1 MEAPEKLKPPEKIWI
16 LNWDTK
22 NIEAGWL
29 SAEEYPWDE
38 TAEDGDAEYIRADLC
53 TMPGE
58 LVEAIKRWPCPS
70 NCDNGAIPHGP
81 LPDGSWEAE
90 QCQFCD
96 ERSRVLAWHE
106 GKG

>member
-1 MEAPEKLKPPEKIWI
+1 MEAPEKIWVEDADRRHTRAGMPYLAFRQPEDAT
-16 LNWDTK
+16 DT
-22 NIEAGWL
+22 
-29 SAEEYPWDE
+29 EY
-38 TAEDGDAEYIRADLC
+38 TRSDLC